1 MICWHSLFGQ
11 LIRNLYLRA
20 SRERKLCGYKWMQ
33 TLRNFARWSRWLCGP
48 FPMRGFYLP
57 KRLSRQLNW
66 STCSVNWQPKNLRR
80 PKVNFARGHSW
91 LMRSA
96 NGNRSRSFCL
106 FFGSDFL
113 DRLISLTFDFDGC
126 HELYRNAD
134 WFSMHAGI
142 SPDFP
147 RYIPLLTRMCKE
159 PQSAF
164 NSVLQILKGF
174 LFIFAFLH

>member
-1 MICWHSLFGQ
+1 MV
-11 LIRNLYLRA
+11 A
-20 SRERKLCGYKWMQ
+20 
-33 TLRNFARWSRWLCGP
+33 RWLCGP

-66 STCSVNWQPKNLRR
+66 STCSVNSQPKKSPPAESQFRSG
-80 PKVNFARGHSW
+80 P
-91 LMRSA
+91 LMSSCVRLMETDLEA
-96 NGNRSRSFCL
+96 FCL

-113 DRLISLTFDFDGC
+113 DRLISLALDFDGC

-142 SPDFP
+142 SPEFL

-164 NSVLQILKGF
+164 NSLLQILKGF